1 MPEADTSKTLTFKGR
16 EIRRDKNG
24 YLLNPLDWSQDIAE
38 MMAKEEGLKM
48 DKEENQRITSKHMD
62 VIVHLRDRFFN
73 FNEEQPNTR
82 KIVKAMKEQWN
93 EDDLSAKDLY
103 DLFPQDPSK
112 QGSRFAGLPE
122 SRRKGG
128 Y

>member
-1 MPEADTSKTLTFKGR
+1 MAQADESRTLTVKNR
-16 EIRRDKNG
+16 EVKRDQNG
-24 YLLNPLDWSQDIAE
+24 YLLNPLDWSQEVAE
-38 MMAKEEGLKM
+38 VMAEEEGLT
-48 DKEENQRITSKHMD
+48 ITPKHMD
-62 VIVHLRDRFFN
+62 IIVHLRDRFFN

-82 KIVKAMKEQWN
+82 QILKAMQEQW
-93 EDDLSAKDLY
+93 EDDKLSTKDLY

-112 QGSRFAGLPE
+112 QGGRFAGLPE

>member
-1 MPEADTSKTLTFKGR
+1 MAEADESKTINIKHR
-16 EIRRDKNG
+16 DVKRDKNG
-24 YLLNPLDWSQDIAE
+24 YLLNPLDWNQELAE
-38 MMAKEEGLKM
+38 MMAQEEGVT
-48 DKEENQRITSKHMD
+48 ITPKHMD
-62 VIVHLRDRFFN
+62 IIVHLRDRFFN

-82 KIVKAMKEQWN
+82 QILKAMQEQW
-93 EDDLSAKDLY
+93 EDKSLTTKDLY

-112 QGSRFAGLPE
+112 QGGRFAGLPE

>member
-1 MPEADTSKTLTFKGR
+1 MAEADESKTITVKGR
-16 EIRRDKNG
+16 EIKRDKNG
-24 YLLNPLDWSQDIAE
+24 YLLNPLDWNQEVAEAIAQ
-38 MMAKEEGLKM
+38 EEGLT
-48 DKEENQRITSKHMD
+48 ITPKHMD

-73 FNEEQPNTR
+73 FDEDQPNTR
-82 KIVKAMKEQWN
+82 QILKAMQEQW
-93 EDDLSAKDLY
+93 EDNKLSTKDIY

-112 QGSRFAGLPE
+112 QGGRFAGLPE

>member
-1 MPEADTSKTLTFKGR
+1 MVEADESKTITIRGR
-16 EIRRDKNG
+16 EIKRDKNG
-24 YLLNPLDWSQDIAE
+24 YLLNPLDWSQEVAEAIAQ
-38 MMAKEEGLKM
+38 EEGLT
-48 DKEENQRITSKHMD
+48 ITSKHMD

-73 FNEEQPNTR
+73 FDEDQPNTR
-82 KIVKAMKEQWN
+82 KILKAMQEQWK
-93 EDDLSAKDLY
+93 DDKLSTKDLY

-112 QGSRFAGLPE
+112 QGGRFAGLSE